1 MTRIQIIERNGK
13 PAFYL
18 VPAATWE
25 RVRETIEDAE
35 DAIEYEQAIES
46 DDGLRFPLPVAMAL
60 AEGVHAVRAFR
71 EYRQMTQDQLA
82 RTSGLS
88 KPFLSQIEGR
98 VRAPSLAALRRLA
111 AALEVPVGVLT
122 DE

>member
-18 VPAATWE
+18 VPAAAWE
-25 RVRETIEDAE
+25 RVRDAIEDAE

-71 EYRQMTQDQLA
+71 EYRQMPA
-82 RTSGLS
+82 RGRHQRRPAHVPAQPLELRALPGFGGASVLS
-88 KPFLSQIEGR
+88 AFHPGC
-98 VRAPSLAALRRLA
+98 
-111 AALEVPVGVLT
+111 
-122 DE
+122 

>member
-25 RVRETIEDAE
+25 RVREAIEDAE
-35 DAIEYEQAIES
+35 DAIEYEQAVQS

-60 AEGVHAVRAFR
+60 AEGRSRRYA
-71 EYRQMTQDQLA
+71 
-82 RTSGLS
+82 GW
-88 KPFLSQIEGR
+88 
-98 VRAPSLAALRRLA
+98 LRRSMCRW
-111 AALEVPVGVLT
+111 VR
-122 DE
+122 